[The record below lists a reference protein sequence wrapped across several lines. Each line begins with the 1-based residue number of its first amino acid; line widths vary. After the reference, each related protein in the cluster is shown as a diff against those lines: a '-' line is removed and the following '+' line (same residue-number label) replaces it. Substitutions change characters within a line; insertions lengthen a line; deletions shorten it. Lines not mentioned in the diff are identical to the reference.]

1 MRIDLYNTSAS
12 EAAGE
17 ASAQPISE
25 HSSATPA
32 AAGEDRTTLTSDS
45 TSVGSLVSAALQ
57 SPAVRQDQVNS
68 LKDAISSGQYQLDP
82 VRIASALVEDQG

>member
-1 MRIDLYNTSAS
+1 MRIDLFNTSAS

-25 HSSATPA
+25 HNSATA
-32 AAGEDRTTLTSDS
+32 ATAGEDRTTLTSDS

-57 SPAVRQDQVNS
+57 SPAVRQDQVSS
-68 LKDAISSGQYQLDP
+68 LRDAISSGQYQLDP
-82 VRIASALVEDQG
+82 VRIANALVEDQD